1 MNHDPEHL
9 SQLCANVQGNFLRLA
24 AFAEEHDISFA
35 LACFYVLVGSM
46 NIRIVAGA
54 GSIFEPVSPA
64 SIAKAARMEP
74 KTVSRWCTQ
83 LTACGLMRRHRGAY
97 AIEEM
102 AQWYV
107 LANCMQ
113 KPAISPVLA
122 TAGFNTIAQ
131 PTPTPVPP
139 VFTQWEQVAVP
150 ARSFSQREKVA
161 GNTAG

>member
-46 NIRIVAGA
+46 NIRIMQGA
-54 GSIFEPVSPA
+54 GPIFEPVAPS
-64 SIAKAARMEP
+64 SISKAARMEP

-97 AIEEM
+97 AIEEI

-113 KPAISPVLA
+113 KPAPAPVVSA
-122 TAGFNTIAQ
+122 PSFHPI
-131 PTPTPVPP
+131 TPPMPMPVPLTLTALRALENP
-139 VFTQWEQVAVP
+139 VSP
-150 ARSFSQREKVA
+150 
-161 GNTAG
+161 